1 MLQGDKIPDELPDE
15 LQPDKVPK
23 PLSALPSL
31 NGTTPKVLNAAFA
44 FVLCLILLKLT
55 RNTLYF
61 DFYLNKFSATR
72 PASIN
77 RNQ

>member
-1 MLQGDKIPDELPDE
+1 MSIVLQGDKIPDELPDE

-44 FVLCLILLKLT
+44 FVLCLILLIP
-55 RNTLYF
+55 NWQEMLYI
-61 DFYLNKFSATR
+61 LI
-72 PASIN
+72 SI
-77 RNQ
+77 